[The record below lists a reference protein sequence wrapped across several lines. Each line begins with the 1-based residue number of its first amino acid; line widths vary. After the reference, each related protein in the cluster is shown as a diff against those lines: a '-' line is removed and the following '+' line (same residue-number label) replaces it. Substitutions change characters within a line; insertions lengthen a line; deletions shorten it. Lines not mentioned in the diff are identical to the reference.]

1 MTGSVVALRVAF
13 AALLAMLPACAIGAE
28 PVRLITHEEAGL
40 PMVASEGGGYR
51 NMTRGPGIDRVAPA
65 AVGLNSASAFRLAV
79 RFKPRNGV
87 PIDPASVRVTYQ
99 RDPRV
104 DLTARLKPFVS
115 PEGIEAAAVLVPP
128 GKHVIEI
135 EATDREGRTGRAQMT
150 LTVEGEQ

>member
-1 MTGSVVALRVAF
+1 MTGPAF
-13 AALLAMLPACAIGAE
+13 APRAVLVAVLAMLPACAIAAE
-28 PVRLITHEEAGL
+28 PVRLITREEAGL
-40 PMVASEGGGYR
+40 PMVASAGGGYR
-51 NMTRGPGIDRVAPA
+51 NMTRGPGIDKVAPA

-87 PIDPASVRVTYQ
+87 PIDPATVRVTYQ
-99 RDPRV
+99 RDPKV

-135 EATDREGRTGRAQMT
+135 EATDKEGRTGRAQMT